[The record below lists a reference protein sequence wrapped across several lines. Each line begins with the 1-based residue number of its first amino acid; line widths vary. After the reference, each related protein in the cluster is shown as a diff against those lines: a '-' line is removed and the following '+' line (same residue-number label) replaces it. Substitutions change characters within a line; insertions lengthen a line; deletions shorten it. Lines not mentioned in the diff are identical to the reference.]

1 MSLFFYF
8 FKGDDSMAIDT
19 FRDPLYIKWYTD
31 SQGNKISVERL
42 NEQYQIVKNKI
53 TLAEIPDEFDKV
65 QIDNFYEVK
74 SGKTLDINEFSVNY
88 TLGEIT
94 FHESHE
100 AETITIKKYKSR
112 GIIYYP
118 ASRVYSEYDPET
130 HEIKETLQN
139 VVNNMTHRGE
149 YSNIV
154 QYYPRNIVYYAGGS
168 YMCIKRC
175 INIPPSN
182 TSYWQQLTLPGLD
195 LVFRGEY
202 DHGLSYDAKDAVSY
216 GGSIYYCLTSSTG
229 HLPTDTNYWSIFMPK
244 SIAGILKNTVTFNT
258 PKSNV
263 QIGISGFNY
272 QNDELMVFVNST
284 YVEKDKDYTMNID
297 GLSIDKIDGSW
308 SEDGSTTTINFLA
321 IKNVLTT
328 INFNDGSLLQ
338 DGSVPKTKLTLDVQN
353 KLDEIGNL
361 STSTT
366 TDKSSVINI
375 TNEINGKVDEH
386 LADYAIYKG
395 ENANEVISSLL
406 KRLQAGEITKIKLI
420 GDSITEGYGATGHVQ
435 LVENTNNGNPVIF
448 DNGVGT
454 KWYEALYTD
463 SSWANLFRNYISAN
477 FSGVTFTNAGIGGKT
492 AKWALLNAQYWID
505 NDEDVVFVMLG
516 ANDKYH
522 TTTLA
527 EYKSD
532 ITQLLAYIKARCNL
546 MIVMTENPATDD
558 YDESGAK
565 GSWNY
570 FTTADIDRVLT
581 EVCNENGY
589 SHISLYREFLN
600 HCKATSKSINEYVE
614 SIGPHTTNAGHELIW
629 DILQKQLGL
638 PDNYVNLKN
647 KQTVSIPQILIDGNF
662 QVAQAVPTVGTEVTN
677 PTSYTYPVFD
687 MWKVEYY
694 VGGGDAL
701 PTTIKH
707 SQRKI
712 TDSGAAIDAVPGSKY
727 CYRVN
732 VNGAGTTA
740 NSQYNIAQ
748 SIENGVSKY
757 CVGVKNLPVSFW
769 ARSSISGKKIQA
781 SAYLNYG
788 TGGSPSAVDYTSGSE
803 FTLSSTWRKY
813 TLSIPIPSLAGKTF
827 GTDNNDY
834 LNIRFSL
841 AGAFQ
846 NFVGVGDIEIAQ
858 VQVSVG
864 GASEFPLKSFDE
876 ELRDCQRYFEKSYN
890 YSTSPK
896 TQTADGIVTR
906 LVVNNSIGNYQSY
919 GAVGFMRT
927 KRTAPTVTIYPY
939 VTPINANRV
948 SNGDASADLGADSG
962 VAYNIGHTGFSVR
975 NQNGESL
982 TTNNN
987 LVQFHWVADCRI

>member
-328 INFNDGSLLQ
+328 INFNDGSLIQ
-338 DGSVPKTKLTLDVQN
+338 DASVPKTKLTVDVQN
-353 KLDEIGNL
+353 KLDEIGVLSNL
-361 STSTT
+361 TTTDKTNLVGAVSEVKDEVGAHLAESTQKFNDITLNVTNFSGSTFIEKLNNAIAFCNTFGFRKLLIPQGIYDVPYSVIELPDYLELYGNGMGITILRSTSTT
-366 TDKSSVINI
+366 ESIIFKAKHANNKFVKGIKLHDFTIDGNLTATEAQFFPVYSEVHHIEVTRHKTGRNLYVDTICTNLHDCLFDIKDGTPLSALYVVGNAINI
-375 TNEINGKVDEH
+375 HDNYLNGQ
-386 LADYAIYKG
+386 LSAIP
-395 ENANEVISSLL
+395 
-406 KRLQAGEITKIKLI
+406 LI
-420 GDSITEGYGATGHVQ
+420 ID
-435 LVENTNNGNPVIF
+435 
-448 DNGVGT
+448 
-454 KWYEALYTD
+454 
-463 SSWANLFRNYISAN
+463 
-477 FSGVTFTNAGIGGKT
+477 NAGISFT
-492 AKWALLNAQYWID
+492 
-505 NDEDVVFVMLG
+505 E
-516 ANDKYH
+516 
-522 TTTLA
+522 TTSVNIFGNT
-527 EYKSD
+527 
-532 ITQLLAYIKARCNL
+532 N
-546 MIVMTENPATDD
+546 
-558 YDESGAK
+558 ESGGACFIK
-565 GSWNY
+565 VQGSTQNVNIHDNRDEGDNLTVGGIWIAGGLHKNLKINNEFITGSAMSKAIFIDKVDPKSSFDIQFNNLYRACRIDTLESDTTSLYNLKTLPEIKFANNTHLFRTSSTNKEVTLDINGVY
-570 FTTADIDRVLT
+570 FMDYCECIKTKNISIGEGYNKINMGVIFNTSLANAPIDLFTIYIPPTGGTTYADAITIETNLKWRRASGNSYVAENIKTTAIARNSGTMKLAQVEHFHLNT
-581 EVCNENGY
+581 E
-589 SHISLYREFLN
+589 
-600 HCKATSKSINEYVE
+600 
-614 SIGPHTTNAGHELIW
+614 TTNIIAA
-629 DILQKQLGL
+629 
-638 PDNYVNLKN
+638 
-647 KQTVSIPQILIDGNF
+647 TF
-662 QVAQAVPTVGTEVTN
+662 
-677 PTSYTYPVFD
+677 
-687 MWKVEYY
+687 
-694 VGGGDAL
+694 AL
-701 PTTIKH
+701 
-707 SQRKI
+707 
-712 TDSGAAIDAVPGSKY
+712 D
-727 CYRVN
+727 
-732 VNGAGTTA
+732 TA
-740 NSQYNIAQ
+740 NNI
-748 SIENGVSKY
+748 
-757 CVGVKNLPVSFW
+757 VKFT
-769 ARSSISGKKIQA
+769 
-781 SAYLNYG
+781 G
-788 TGGSPSAVDYTSGSE
+788 TGDPTYNNE
-803 FTLSSTWRKY
+803 WFLE
-813 TLSIPIPSLAGKTF
+813 INMQQLA
-827 GTDNNDY
+827 
-834 LNIRFSL
+834 
-841 AGAFQ
+841 
-846 NFVGVGDIEIAQ
+846 
-858 VQVSVG
+858 
-864 GASEFPLKSFDE
+864 
-876 ELRDCQRYFEKSYN
+876 
-890 YSTSPK
+890 
-896 TQTADGIVTR
+896 
-906 LVVNNSIGNYQSY
+906 
-919 GAVGFMRT
+919 
-927 KRTAPTVTIYPY
+927 
-939 VTPINANRV
+939 
-948 SNGDASADLGADSG
+948 
-962 VAYNIGHTGFSVR
+962 
-975 NQNGESL
+975 
-982 TTNNN
+982 
-987 LVQFHWVADCRI
+987 